1 MWRLSP
7 AGQNGGA
14 SQDPASHTLWVHDFF
29 DSLETTRGFL
39 ARSDLLA
46 AGLDDRFIRRQIQ
59 RRAWTRIRNGAYLPT
74 ATWEALDAEERHRRL
89 ARAVMHAHGDAVAL
103 SKVSGLLVRGGC
115 DIWGIDLSRVHVTR
129 RDGRSGSLERDV
141 VHHQGVVAD
150 SDVEMVNGLPVLS
163 ELRCVAETIALTRVE
178 TGLVIADS
186 ALRTG
191 RVNREG
197 LEGLAASMAR
207 WRGSRTLDLVLRLAD
222 GRAQSVGES
231 RSRFAFWSQGLPQPE
246 VQFEVRDTDGTLI
259 GFTDLAWPEHRVLFE
274 FDGRVKYGRLLKPG
288 QLPGDVLFEEKRR
301 EDALRR
307 ATGFSVERAVW
318 LALSSPGVMA
328 RRVRQRMVDGH
339 LA

>member
-1 MWRLSP
+1 V
-7 AGQNGGA
+7 
-14 SQDPASHTLWVHDFF
+14 DDFL
-29 DSLETTRGFL
+29 DALETTRGFI

-46 AGLDDRFIRRQIQ
+46 VGLDDRFIRRQLQ
-59 RRAWTRIRNGAYLPT
+59 TRAWTRIRNGAYLPT
-74 ATWEALDAEERHRRL
+74 ARWSALDAEERHRRL
-89 ARAVMHAHGDAVAL
+89 ARAVVHAHGDAVAL

-115 DIWGIDLSRVHVTR
+115 DIWGLDLSRVHVTR

-141 VHHQGVVAD
+141 VHHQGVVDEAD
-150 SDVEMVNGLPVLS
+150 IELVNGLPVLS
-163 ELRCVAETIALTRVE
+163 ELRCVAETISLSRVE
-178 TGLVIADS
+178 AGIVIADS

-191 RVNREG
+191 RVTREQ
-197 LEGLAASMAR
+197 LESLAASMVR

-231 RSRFAFWSQGLPQPE
+231 RSRFAFWSQGLPRPE
-246 VQFEVRDTDGTLI
+246 VQYPVYEADGTLV
-259 GFTDLAWPEHRVLFE
+259 GVTDLAWPGHRVLFE

-288 QLPGDVLFEEKRR
+288 QLPGDVVFEEKRR

-307 ATGFSVERAVW
+307 ATGFTVERAVW
-318 LALSSPGVMA
+318 LDLSTPGVMA